1 MYEMRPAAA
10 ADLKPIA
17 AMIEAREQWLRE
29 RGMRSYGQGSA
40 VLGLI
45 GQPTATATVIGLFNA
60 EDGQVLGCS
69 VLFPAAPASPGWTA
83 AELRQRT
90 WIMSMSHTHPDF
102 RSDRIGWLMTMSV
115 GDWAARQPDPPEWVR
130 CRVPDPAL
138 VAHYRDQLGWQ
149 LVRTRP
155 DQKLGQVA
163 LMQRRP
169 ASSPGLSAVITSR
182 MPVEVA

>member
-1 MYEMRPAAA
+1 
-10 ADLKPIA
+10 
-17 AMIEAREQWLRE
+17 
-29 RGMRSYGQGSA
+29 
-40 VLGLI
+40 
-45 GQPTATATVIGLFNA
+45 
-60 EDGQVLGCS
+60 
-69 VLFPAAPASPGWTA
+69 
-83 AELRQRT
+83 
-90 WIMSMSHTHPDF
+90 
-102 RSDRIGWLMTMSV
+102 MSV

-149 LVRTRP
+149 LVRTRS
-155 DQKLGQVA
+155 DQELGQVA